1 MDEQNKY
8 TFDFHDCTLEK
19 LEKTEST
26 FMIFLIP
33 CRGILSDINHIC
45 FYRAKT
51 LRNELL
57 PEDFGQS
64 DWITCSVLRE
74 NGAYEATITFQ
85 NKIQQNKNLTL
96 QFEAADIVT
105 DDVGEQKALLNRAKK
120 DGRLLRF
127 LSAQSDLRVA
137 KRWAKSE
144 FFSNAEVPQLL
155 LNSIINAVMS
165 LPEVGHELIF
175 SRQEMFKN
183 FCQRYADNISDL
195 ERYTPVFDFCT
206 AYKPSEQRK
215 FTKEE
220 CDFFIDLSTDFL
232 DEIKALREI

>member
-1 MDEQNKY
+1 MDETNNY
-8 TFDFHDCTLEK
+8 IFDFHDCTLEK
-19 LEKTEST
+19 FEHTENT
-26 FMIFLIP
+26 FIIFLLP
-33 CRGILSDINHIC
+33 CRGILSDIDHIC
-45 FYRAKT
+45 FYHTKI
-51 LRNELL
+51 LKNELL

-64 DWITCSVLRE
+64 DWIRCSVLRE
-74 NGAYEATITFQ
+74 NGVYEASITFQ
-85 NKIQQNKNLTL
+85 NRIQQNKNLTL
-96 QFEAADIVT
+96 QFETVDIVT
-105 DDVGEQKALLNRAKK
+105 DDVGEQKALLSRAKK
-120 DGRLLRF
+120 DGRLLRL

-144 FFSNAEVPQLL
+144 FFSSDVVPKLI

-175 SRQEMFKN
+175 SRQEIFKN
-183 FCQRYADNISDL
+183 FRQRYADNISDL